1 MTQKLLSEATAA
13 PTSTARGLWRATLIT
28 PGRGSSGNWE
38 EETIRRDG
46 PQVLKAGARC
56 FVTHNREENG
66 EPNPFMMW
74 GVLASDSFYDEN
86 ANGGTGGLVADIQV
100 LNSWIDKV
108 EEVAPH
114 TALSV
119 YLMGESDEYGNIVKI
134 LDDPQNG
141 VDMVVYPGRE
151 GSALVEKLY
160 ESARAS
166 ARIES
171 QNNPAVKSAA
181 ENDTKG
187 LSEMEIKD
195 VMDKVDALEAK
206 IDSALASKQVE
217 AEVTAT
223 EEAIAA
229 AVEEALKNHAE
240 KAKAAIAAVEA
251 AKADLLPSQIES
263 LTESALKGEDVT
275 ASIESSKAIA
285 TEAKVHFVEANKID
299 EARETGRVGET
310 LTEGYVL
317 GSGFRTN
324 IKENS

>member
-1 MTQKLLSEATAA
+1 MTHKLLSEATAA
-13 PTSTARGLWRATLIT
+13 PTSTERGLWRATLIT

-46 PQVLKAGARC
+46 PHVLKAGARC

-86 ANGGTGGLVADIQV
+86 ANEGTGGLVADIQV

-119 YLMGESDEYGNIVKI
+119 FVMGESDEYGNIVKI
-134 LDDPQNG
+134 LEDPQNG

-171 QNNPAVKSAA
+171 QNNPAVNSAV
-181 ENDTKG
+181 ENEPKG
-187 LSEMEIKD
+187 LSLMEKD
-195 VMDKVDALEAK
+195 VQDAFEAINAK
-206 IDSALASKQVE
+206 IDSALGSKQVE
-217 AEVTAT
+217 AEAKAT
-223 EEAIAA
+223 EDAIAT
-229 AVEEALKNHAE
+229 AVESALKDHAN
-240 KAKAAIAAVEA
+240 KAQTALAAVEA
-251 AKADLLPSQIES
+251 AKADLLPSQIAT

-275 ASIESSKAIA
+275 ASIESHKQFN
-285 TEAKVHFVEANKID
+285 TEAKTHFAEANKAD
-299 EARETGRVGET
+299 EEERESGRLGESASA
-310 LTEGYVL
+310 EGYVF
-317 GSGFRTN
+317 GGFKSN
-324 IKENS
+324 IKESN

>member
-1 MTQKLLSEATAA
+1 MNQKLLQEATAA
-13 PTSTARGLWRATLIT
+13 PTSTARGLWRAVLIT

-46 PQVLKAGARC
+46 PHVLKAGARC
-56 FVTHNREENG
+56 FVTHNREQNG

-86 ANGGTGGLVADIQV
+86 ANDGKGGLVADIQV
-100 LNSWIDKV
+100 LNSWIEKV

-119 YLMGESDEYGNIVKI
+119 FLMGESDEYGNITRI
-134 LDDPQNG
+134 LEDPQNG

-160 ESARAS
+160 ESARQS

-181 ENDTKG
+181 ENEPKG
-187 LSEMEIKD
+187 LSLMEKD
-195 VMDKVDALEAK
+195 VQDAFDAINAK
-206 IDSALASKQVE
+206 IDAALGSKQVE
-217 AEVTAT
+217 AEAKAT
-223 EEAIAA
+223 EDAIAT
-229 AVEEALKNHAE
+229 AVEAALKDHAE
-240 KAKAAIAAVEA
+240 KAKTALAAVEA
-251 AKADLLPSQIES
+251 AKADLLPSQIAT
-263 LTESALKGEDVT
+263 LNESALKGEDVT
-275 ASIESSKAIA
+275 ASIESLKQFNA
-285 TEAKVHFVEANKID
+285 EAKTHFVEAAKVD
-299 EARETGRVGET
+299 EETRESGRVGET

>member
-1 MTQKLLSEATAA
+1 MSQKLFSEATAA
-13 PTSTARGLWRATLIT
+13 PTSTERGLWRAVLLT
-28 PGRGSSGNWE
+28 PGQGSSGNWT

-46 PQVLKAGARC
+46 PHVLKAGARC
-56 FVTHNREENG
+56 FVTHNRESNG

-74 GVLASDSFYDEN
+74 GVLASDAFYDEN
-86 ANGGTGGLVADIQV
+86 ADDGKGGLVADIQV
-100 LNSWIDKV
+100 LKSWIDRV

-119 YLMGESDEYGNIVKI
+119 YLMGESDEFGNITAI
-134 LDDPQNG
+134 LPDPQNG

-151 GSALVEKLY
+151 GSSLVEKLY
-160 ESARAS
+160 ESARM
-166 ARIES
+166 ES
-171 QNNPAVKSAA
+171 QKNPAVKSAA

-217 AEVTAT
+217 AEASAN
-223 EEAIAA
+223 EDAIAT
-229 AVEEALKNHAE
+229 AVEAALKDRAE
-240 KAKAAIAAVEA
+240 KAKTALAAVEA
-251 AKADLLPSQIES
+251 AKADLLPSQIET
-263 LTESALKGEDVT
+263 LNESALLGEDVT
-275 ASIESSKAIA
+275 ASIESHKKFN
-285 TEAKVHFVEANKID
+285 TEAKTHFAEAIKS
-299 EARETGRVGET
+299 ETVVVETGRVGET